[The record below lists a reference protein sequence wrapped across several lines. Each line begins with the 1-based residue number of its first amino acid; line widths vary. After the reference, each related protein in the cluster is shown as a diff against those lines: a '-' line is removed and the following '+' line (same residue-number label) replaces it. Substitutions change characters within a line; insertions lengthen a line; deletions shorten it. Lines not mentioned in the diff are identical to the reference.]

1 MRARASA
8 SVAALAV
15 SRRWMP
21 SDLAYTP
28 MVGLRLFSSG
38 LAISSTVASPM
49 PTVFSVRLTITSPSL
64 RAASRGATSLAHI
77 PVISAGGPGIATTM
91 PSAFS
96 THQPGAVPRGLG
108 RIVPEGMIVA
118 CLMLRA
124 GMSLPRPAKKARSV
138 AAAPGST
145 RASSPTA
152 RAMASRVMS
161 SSVGPRPPVQMT
173 TSERSSAVRI
183 SPPSR
188 STLSPTWCM

>member
-1 MRARASA
+1 
-8 SVAALAV
+8 
-15 SRRWMP
+15 
-21 SDLAYTP
+21 
-28 MVGLRLFSSG
+28 
-38 LAISSTVASPM
+38 M
-49 PTVFSVRLTITSPSL
+49 PTVFSVRLMITSPSL
-64 RAASRGATSLAHI
+64 RAASRGATSLAHM

-118 CLMLRA
+118 CLMLRS
-124 GMSLPRPAKKARSV
+124 GISLPRREKNPRSV
-138 AAAPGST
+138 ASASAST

-152 RAMASRVMS
+152 RAMASRVTS
-161 SSVGPRPPVQMT
+161 SSVGPKPPVQST

-183 SPPSR
+183 SPLSR